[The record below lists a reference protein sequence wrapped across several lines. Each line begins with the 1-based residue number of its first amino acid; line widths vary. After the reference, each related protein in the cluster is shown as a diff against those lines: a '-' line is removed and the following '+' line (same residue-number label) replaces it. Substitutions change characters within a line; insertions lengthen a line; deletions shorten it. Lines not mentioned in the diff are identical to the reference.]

1 MRFFFDCLVAS
12 VFVFLMISIFDI
24 SFKEKP
30 LQSSIPAITE
40 EELSVKS
47 EIDPL
52 IFENVINQ
60 EIVINNNSQRIY
72 FSDGTSFVSHK

>member
-1 MRFFFDCLVAS
+1 MRFFVDCLVAFA
-12 VFVFLMISIFDI
+12 FVLLMLSIFDI
-24 SFKEKP
+24 RFKEKP
-30 LQSSIPAITE
+30 LETSIPAITE

-47 EIDPL
+47 EVDPL
-52 IFENVINQ
+52 IFEDVINQ